1 MWQDVTASVSH
12 SSVLGHLL
20 FLIYINDLLDG
31 IGKSCKTFA
40 DKTSFFSKIE
50 NKKYSNFQLN
60 EDLKKISKCTFQ
72 WKMLF
77 NPDPTKQAI
86 EVCFSHK
93 CDKEV
98 YPPLKFTN
106 KDSQLANSQKQGSNL
121 DSKVDLN

>member
-1 MWQDVTASVSH
+1 
-12 SSVLGHLL
+12 
-20 FLIYINDLLDG
+20 
-31 IGKSCKTFA
+31 
-40 DKTSFFSKIE
+40 
-50 NKKYSNFQLN
+50 
-60 EDLKKISKCTFQ
+60 
-72 WKMLF
+72 MLF

-106 KDSQLANSQKQGSNL
+106 KDSQLANSQKQESNL